1 MSLAD
6 RQTRTFFT
14 GIEVEHTIAYGT
26 KTLFIVGT
34 PTVEEINTE
43 IKDLADD
50 NFIVEHLYFGTS
62 QTYKNVDVATAKKF
76 EKLITHYLDNTNY
89 WITLDF
95 DVADINRVHEAG
107 FCERNNFIPMISVK
121 MPYIKLLNYNATL
134 KIDDTAWGYSN
145 PGVWAHHLQNLLS
158 KDVYTDWSKYKDDK

>member
-14 GIEVEHTIAYGT
+14 GVEVEHTIAYGT

-34 PTVEEINTE
+34 PSIDEINTE
-43 IKDLADD
+43 IRDLAED
-50 NFIVEHLYFGTS
+50 NYAVEHLYFGTS
-62 QTYKNVDVATAKKF
+62 QTYKNIDVKTAKAF
-76 EKLITHYLDNTNY
+76 ERLIIHYLDNTDY

-95 DVADINRVHEAG
+95 DVNDINRVHEAG
-107 FCERNNFIPMISVK
+107 YCERHKFIPMISVK

-134 KIDDTAWGYSN
+134 KIDDREWGYSN
-145 PGVWAHHLQNLLS
+145 PGVWTHHLQSLLG
-158 KDVYTDWSKYKDDK
+158 KNVYTDWSAYKGDK